1 MRSDKAK
8 AAIRDLMIANRILG
22 AEGVVDAYGHISV
35 RNPDNPERYFLSQSR
50 SPELVSEDDVMEYDL
65 DSNPIDQQGRP
76 MYSERPIHGAL
87 YQARPDVM
95 SVCHSHA
102 YALVPFTVTDTPI
115 KPIWTMSGAIGTE
128 VPIWDIREEFGTKTN
143 MLVTDNKKG
152 RSLARKLGS
161 RTCCMMRGHGAAI
174 ATRDLRLTVLV
185 SVSLMLN
192 ATMLMQ
198 AMSIGKVNFLTDD
211 EVLGLTDIFTGDR
224 TLGRAWQY
232 WARRVGFDVDYNPEH
247 LSVID

>member
-128 VPIWDIREEFGTKTN
+128 VPIWHEDQY
-143 MLVTDNKKG
+143 
-152 RSLARKLGS
+152 A
-161 RTCCMMRGHGAAI
+161 
-174 ATRDLRLTVLV
+174 
-185 SVSLMLN
+185 
-192 ATMLMQ
+192 
-198 AMSIGKVNFLTDD
+198 
-211 EVLGLTDIFTGDR
+211 GDR
-224 TLGRAWQY
+224 QQEGALPRTQAGLAHLLHDARAWRCDSNKGS
-232 WARRVGFDVDYNPEH
+232 AADGPRLRVPDAQRHHADAGDVDR
-247 LSVID
+247 